1 MQAKYIVRWGNV
13 FFNQLNPTW
22 KMLPI
27 KENLTDL
34 EKKESVYDDF
44 LCIGFD
50 LPTADA
56 AFAHFRVSL
65 QTIITNI

>member
-1 MQAKYIVRWGNV
+1 
-13 FFNQLNPTW
+13 
-22 KMLPI
+22 MLPI

-34 EKKESVYDDF
+34 EKKESVHDDF

-56 AFAHFRVSL
+56 AVAHFRVSL